1 MTDAKR
7 VNKGQFQE
15 GSERARMLGKLGGQR
30 SSKKTRLKAHKIV
43 MGENQITDRFN
54 N

>member
-15 GSERARMLGKLGGQR
+15 GSERARMLGRLGGQR
-30 SSKKTRLKAHKIV
+30 SSKKMKIKAHKIV
-43 MGENQITDRFN
+43 MGDN
-54 N
+54 